1 MKLRYLIVLLTL
13 LALPAQAAEPLGKL
27 FTTPAERATL
37 ERLRQ
42 NSQGLMLEQALPAAD
57 DNATAAPP
65 VTPHQLSVQGY
76 VRRSDGA
83 RGTVWVNHQPLQERS
98 EHNHVQVGS
107 LPREGSRDSNRV
119 PLTIPDTGSQVK
131 LKAGQ
136 AYDGNTGQISE
147 RNVHG
152 VRPESQALEQGEI
165 R

>member
-1 MKLRYLIVLLTL
+1 MKIPWLMVLLM
-13 LALPAQAAEPLGKL
+13 LAAWPVQAAEPLGKL
-27 FTTPAERATL
+27 FTTPAERDNL

-42 NSQGLMLEQALPAAD
+42 NSHGQLLEQALPAVED
-57 DNATAAPP
+57 GTVAPP
-65 VTPHQLSVQGY
+65 AVQRELSVQGY

-98 EHNHVQVGS
+98 EHSHVQVGS
-107 LPREGSRDSNRV
+107 LPKDSSRDSNRV
-119 PLTIPDTGSQVK
+119 TLTIPGTGSQVK

-136 AYDGNTGQISE
+136 AYDANTGQISE

-152 VRPESQALEQGEI
+152 VQSDRQTLEQGEI